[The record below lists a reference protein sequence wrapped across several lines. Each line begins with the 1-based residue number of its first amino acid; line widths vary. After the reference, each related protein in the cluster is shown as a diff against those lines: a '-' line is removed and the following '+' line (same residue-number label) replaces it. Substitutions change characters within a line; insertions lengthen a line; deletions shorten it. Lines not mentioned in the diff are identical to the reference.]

1 MLLIFITL
9 NTLQTQ
15 STDTFKCKSL
25 YPSKKKMQQRTYI
38 YIFFIC
44 TPLIKNNNN
53 KKHSVQTHR
62 FNVSHPFDNDLNH
75 ITSET
80 DIYSS
85 V

>member
-15 STDTFKCKSL
+15 STDTFKSNHFIL
-25 YPSKKKMQQRTYI
+25 VRKKCNKELI
-38 YIFFIC
+38 YIFFFIC